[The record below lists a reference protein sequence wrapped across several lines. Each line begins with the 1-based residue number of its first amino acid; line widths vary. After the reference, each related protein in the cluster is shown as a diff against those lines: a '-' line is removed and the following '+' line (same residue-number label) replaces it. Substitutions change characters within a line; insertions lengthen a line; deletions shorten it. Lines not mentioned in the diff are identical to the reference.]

1 MFYVE
6 SPNSLIMTAAIM
18 HEVDN
23 HIKESRGLLGPW
35 HRTPYVFVKGGVRGG
50 PTACLIGDHGT
61 PKEFKFFWLCYLC
74 FQCHVQGIVPNEGP
88 TGKKAFQAWKTKEKK
103 Y

>member
-1 MFYVE
+1 LFYVE
-6 SPNSLIMTAAIM
+6 SPKSLIMTAAIM

-23 HIKESRGLLGPW
+23 HIKESHGLLGPW

-50 PTACLIGDHGT
+50 PTACLVGDHGT

-74 FQCHVQGIVPNEGP
+74 FQCHVQDIVPNEGP
-88 TGKKAFQAWKTKEKK
+88 TGKKEFQAWKIKEKK